1 MLACF
6 AVWTF
11 RRLHADRV
19 CSARGRGSLS
29 IVRAVARLP
38 ETPQASPVAG
48 GGPRV
53 TVVSRPPWLSCRSRR
68 TSRRSTR

>member
-1 MLACF
+1 
-6 AVWTF
+6 
-11 RRLHADRV
+11 
-19 CSARGRGSLS
+19 
-29 IVRAVARLP
+29 
-38 ETPQASPVAG
+38 VAG